1 MNKIYRVIWNRTFNR
16 FVVVNEFT
24 QSRGKATRLSA
35 ETDEGVL
42 EHFSESFKAK
52 LLPVVGAMLL
62 ALGLS
67 TGVGKA
73 YARVIGVEGETQTT
87 DLSSLQIKDEN
98 HGVIDGDYA
107 FNPFY
112 WGKYKTLD
120 PELGYTDHKEIDQTV
135 HVKGNH
141 TLTGKDWSRIKA
153 GNNGWDGTKN
163 IGQLFNEE
171 GSDITVKGRLVTKM
185 VIHKNIPRTH

>member
-67 TGVGKA
+67 T
-73 YARVIGVEGETQTT
+73 EG
-87 DLSSLQIKDEN
+87 
-98 HGVIDGDYA
+98 G
-107 FNPFY
+107 
-112 WGKYKTLD
+112 
-120 PELGYTDHKEIDQTV
+120 
-135 HVKGNH
+135 
-141 TLTGKDWSRIKA
+141 
-153 GNNGWDGTKN
+153 
-163 IGQLFNEE
+163 GQSVCPCNWC
-171 GSDITVKGRLVTKM
+171 
-185 VIHKNIPRTH
+185 